1 MPILPTYNI
10 VFWYRIKPETMN
22 FRESAIKLAEAFPYE
37 TSSDQD
43 NQVRDMHWGTEDESE
58 AKAILERLRPFASDP
73 NVVKLLLRGPHGA
86 FEAIIFK
93 DELNINHD
101 K

>member
-1 MPILPTYNI
+1 
-10 VFWYRIKPETMN
+10 MN
-22 FRESAIKLAEAFPYE
+22 FRERAIKLAGAFPYE
-37 TSSDQD
+37 TSSEQD

-73 NVVKLLLRGPHGA
+73 NVMKLLLRGPHGA
-86 FEAIIFK
+86 FEAIIYK
-93 DELNINHD
+93 DEFNINHD